1 MKQALPDL
9 PTSITLSLERG
20 GLSASLQ
27 KPYRVGS
34 FENGD
39 ARRAIHRSRCNNT
52 QSCRPTCKNFDLIES
67 EDASVSMSWLTVVA
81 HNRFTAP
88 ARLDRS
94 ILRES
99 FVKALGS
106 FWGNRRYS
114 VSIAAIDPRR
124 VVSAF
129 GVRGILRHLPASAGR
144 QAVALGRCLYSAASH
159 APAIDA
165 PRGSCCMSSK
175 RRRDGCAGEVRGRS
189 LCTAVARP
197 RFLQHTRSGA
207 FVSPTRLSAAP
218 SNLTCSRANP
228 CLPCI
233 RSSKSPSCRV
243 PDDRR
248 SASGAARRRPGLA

>member
-1 MKQALPDL
+1 M
-9 PTSITLSLERG
+9 
-20 GLSASLQ
+20 
-27 KPYRVGS
+27 
-34 FENGD
+34 
-39 ARRAIHRSRCNNT
+39 
-52 QSCRPTCKNFDLIES
+52 
-67 EDASVSMSWLTVVA
+67 SMSWLTVVA
-81 HNRFTAP
+81 HNRFSAP

-114 VSIAAIDPRR
+114 VSIAAIDPQR

-144 QAVALGRCLYSAASH
+144 QAVASGRCLYSAASH
-159 APAIDA
+159 APAINA
-165 PRGSCCMSSK
+165 LRGSCCMSSK

-207 FVSPTRLSAAP
+207 FVSPSRLSAAP

-233 RSSKSPSCRV
+233 RSSKSPSRRV
-243 PDDRR
+243 PADRR
-248 SASGAARRRPGLA
+248 SASGAARRRPGLAECVTACPDRHPSCLFCLRSLRSSLRSLWRARLRALSAPGLPAATFASRRQVPRPGIFGRQRAPTPTH